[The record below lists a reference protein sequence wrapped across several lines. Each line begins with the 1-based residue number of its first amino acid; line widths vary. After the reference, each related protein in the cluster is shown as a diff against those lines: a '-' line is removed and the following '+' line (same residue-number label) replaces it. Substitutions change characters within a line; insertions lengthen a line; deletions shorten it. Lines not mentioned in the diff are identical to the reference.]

1 MSNYAIRPL
10 CPEDLD
16 RVSDIQ
22 STITGSSRKPFF
34 KKLLALVQANP
45 KGFIHCAVEDAG
57 TLQGFAFA
65 RIQEGDFGTL
75 EKVAVLDIIGVAPES
90 QGKGVGKA
98 VIAGITQL
106 VQAKGIGVLKTQ
118 ADWAD
123 RALSQFFSSAGFTL
137 AASQIIERDT
147 SLLHEDVAEVVPVQM
162 DSKWQVHSSAGGND
176 YDRLARDQVL
186 VRSFKKE
193 DLPAI
198 VRIDTKY
205 TGLDRSHYFEAKASE
220 VLDESGIRV
229 SVVAED
235 AGIVTGFIMARVD
248 FGEFGRLDT
257 QAVIDTIG
265 VHPAYKGSGVG
276 HALLSQLL
284 LNLSTLKVESVRTQ
298 VSWENFDLQSF
309 LFKCGFRPSQRLILT
324 KTAG

>member
-1 MSNYAIRPL
+1 MSDYTIRPL

-22 STITGSSRKPFF
+22 STATGASRKSFF

-45 KGFIHCAVEDAG
+45 KVFLHCAVEQGG
-57 TLQGFAFA
+57 TLLGFAFA
-65 RIQEGDFGTL
+65 RIQEGDFGSL
-75 EKVAVLDIIGVAPES
+75 EMVAVLDIIGVAPES
-90 QGKGVGKA
+90 QGKNVGKR
-98 VIAGITQL
+98 VIAGIEQL
-106 VQAKGIGVLKTQ
+106 MKAKNITTLKTQ
-118 ADWAD
+118 AEWTD
-123 RALSQFFSSAGFTL
+123 RQLPRFFSAVGFRL
-137 AASQIIERDT
+137 ASSQIIERDT
-147 SLLHEDVAEVVPVQM
+147 SLLREEVAEVAPVRM
-162 DSKWQVHSSAGGND
+162 DSKWQVHSEAGGND
-176 YDRLARDQVL
+176 YDTLARDRVL

-205 TGLDRSHYFEAKASE
+205 TGLDRSPYFEAKANE

-229 SVVAED
+229 SVVSED

-248 FGEFGRLDT
+248 FGEFGRLDA

-265 VHPAYKGSGVG
+265 VHPAYQGAGIG
-276 HALLSQLL
+276 HSLLSQLL

-298 VSWENFDLQSF
+298 VSWENFDLQAF
-309 LFKCGFRPSQRLILT
+309 LFKCGFGPSQRLILT
-324 KTAG
+324 KSVS

>member
-1 MSNYAIRPL
+1 MSDYTIRPL

-22 STITGSSRKPFF
+22 SKVTGSKRRAFF
-34 KKLLALVQANP
+34 ERLLAQVQANP
-45 KGFIHCAVEDAG
+45 QGFLHCGVEENG

-65 RIQEGDFGTL
+65 RIQEGDFGSL
-75 EKVAVLDIIGVAPES
+75 KKVAVLDIMGVAPES
-90 QGKGVGKA
+90 QGKGVGKT
-98 VIAGITQL
+98 VIAGIEQQ
-106 VQAKGIGVLKTQ
+106 VKAKDIDNLKTQ

-123 RALSQFFSSAGFTL
+123 RALTGFFSSVGFKL
-137 AASQIIERDT
+137 GSSQIIDRDT
-147 SLLHEDVAEVVPVQM
+147 SLMREVVAEVAPIKM
-162 DSKWQVHSSAGGND
+162 DSRWQVHSDAGGND
-176 YDRLARDQVL
+176 YDRLSRDQVL

-193 DLPAI
+193 DLAAI
-198 VRIDTKY
+198 VRIDSKY
-205 TGLDRSHYFEAKASE
+205 TGLDRSSYFEAKSRE
-220 VLDESGIRV
+220 MLDESGIRV

-235 AGIVTGFIMARVD
+235 NGIVTGFIMARVD

-265 VHPAYKGSGVG
+265 VHPAYKGSGIG

-298 VSWENFDLQSF
+298 VSWDNSDLQNF
-309 LFKCGFRPSQRLILT
+309 LRRCGFKPSQRLILT
-324 KTAG
+324 KIVS